1 MLKTTGSS
9 VASASRVDDDEVVG
23 DGGAGAKSGGSVV
36 ERKVDSIVRNHPE
49 YPEDEEGVHPSLR
62 PQKAGLI
69 AEETPTNVPA
79 EYADSAD
86 VFSLTLGS
94 TTMLSS

>member
-1 MLKTTGSS
+1 MSLVTKP
-9 VASASRVDDDEVVG
+9 SRRRSTDTAV
-23 DGGAGAKSGGSVV
+23 S
-36 ERKVDSIVRNHPE
+36 SIVRNHPE
-49 YPEDEEGVHPSLR
+49 YSEDEEGVYPSR
-62 PQKAGLI
+62 GPQKAGLI

-79 EYADSAD
+79 EYADSPD